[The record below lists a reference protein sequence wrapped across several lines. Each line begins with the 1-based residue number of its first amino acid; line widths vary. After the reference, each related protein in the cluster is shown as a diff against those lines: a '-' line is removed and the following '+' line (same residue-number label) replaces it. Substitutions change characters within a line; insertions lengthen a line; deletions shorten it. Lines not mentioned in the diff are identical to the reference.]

1 MAEAWPSRLIAHRLD
16 FYLQK
21 NTTRYPSPI
30 TKTVQTLDRQGRRW
44 IARLVLRGKG
54 RKLGQYVDALI
65 DRGDTFLIWD
75 MRRPRPLN
83 GIITGVQLSAAHLR
97 GNTTIAVDGL
107 PPSQTHLITG
117 DYVGIDSRL
126 YRLLEDVEADGAGA
140 GVFELNRG
148 LLADAADNAAVTLR
162 RPTCEMFIASD
173 DASSSPVDASGFHE
187 YEIPFEE
194 SL

>member
-1 MAEAWPSRLIAHRLD
+1 MAEAWPNRLIAQSMD

-44 IARLVLRGKG
+44 IARIVLRGKG
-54 RKLGQYVDALI
+54 QKFGQYVDALI
-65 DRGDTFLIWD
+65 DRGDSFLLWD
-75 MRRPRPLN
+75 MRRPKPLN
-83 GIITGVQLSAAHLR
+83 GVITGVQLSAAHLR
-97 GNTTIAVDGL
+97 GNTTITVDGL
-107 PPSQTHLITG
+107 PPSQIHLITG
-117 DYVGIDSRL
+117 DYVGIASRL
-126 YRLLEDVEADGAGA
+126 YRLLSDVEADGAGA

-148 LLADAADNAAVTLR
+148 LLADVADNAPVTLR

-173 DASSSPVDASGFHE
+173 DAASSPVDSNGFHE